1 MHALQFTEFGPV
13 SNLRLVELPD
23 PKPDSRTAII
33 RVVAGAISP
42 SDVKNVEGKMEH
54 TTLPRVPG
62 RDYAGTVVGGPP
74 EWMGAEVWGTGGE
87 IGYSIDGSHAELIAV
102 PVASLRRKPTTLSLE
117 QAGAIGVTYLAAW
130 LGVVEYAA
138 LAPGETL
145 LVTGASGGVG
155 GAAAQIGKWRGGRVV
170 GVDRHQL
177 PSGSPAAPA
186 IDDFIL
192 LEDEPLDSAVHRLTR
207 GQGAQVVFD
216 AVGGPLFEPALRSLA
231 HRGRQL
237 EITSSGDRRV
247 SFDLL
252 DFYHNESRLLGV
264 DTRQRDATASAAI
277 LEALTPFFED
287 GAFQAP
293 VIDRVIP
300 LSEGCS
306 AYAQVARGEA
316 RGRLVLM
323 P

>member
-1 MHALQFTEFGPV
+1 MRALQFTEFGPV
-13 SNLRLVELPD
+13 SSLRLVELPD
-23 PKPDSRTAII
+23 PKPDTRTAII
-33 RVVAGAISP
+33 KIAAGAINP
-42 SDVKNVEGKMEH
+42 SDVKNVEGAMED

-87 IGYSIDGSHAELIAV
+87 IGYSIDGSHAELLAV
-102 PVASLRRKPTTLSLE
+102 PVASLRRKPRTLSLE
-117 QAGAIGVTYLAAW
+117 QAGAIGATYLTAW

-145 LVTGASGGVG
+145 LVTGASGSVG
-155 GAAAQIGKWRGGRVV
+155 GAAAQIGKSRGARVI

-177 PSGSPAAPA
+177 PSGSPAARA

-192 LEDEPLDSAVHRLTR
+192 LADESLDSAVRRLTK

-216 AVGGPLFEPALRSLA
+216 AIGGPLFDPALRSIA

-237 EITSSGDRRV
+237 AITSAGDRRV

-252 DFYHNESRLLGV
+252 DFYHNESRLFGV
-264 DTRQRDATASAAI
+264 DTRKRDATASAAM

-300 LSEGCS
+300 LAEGCS

-316 RGRLVLM
+316 RGRLVLA